1 MEFYKQACRNCG
13 GDLYQIDEEHYKCR
27 YCGSVYGK
35 EVVEQKLLTVQKI
48 FDDLKLEAIANA
60 RKNLYHAVNAEF
72 ISNQSV
78 HECCMEIKRYL
89 PDDFLANFYDLAIG
103 NNGRKIAKQIRQ
115 INIEEYR
122 DSVDTIVKFLIR
134 SLQSE
139 YILDTND
146 LIERAYKATDLAKFE
161 LYSSQLA
168 EESEK
173 LDNCVYLT
181 TYPRDVF
188 VGYSSKDM
196 PIVSELVDCLEGQG
210 ISCFVAA
217 RNLRHGKGSVE
228 NYEKAL
234 QEAMDNCQSFVFV
247 SSTNSRHPGCD
258 ALRKEIPYIKSVD
271 IASAPMEYKNDYAKI
286 PHRYKK
292 HRVEYRVEESKRMVA
307 ADRITNEFFDGYERV
322 YSADQ
327 VADRILQRANEADE
341 SFEDVISEP
350 GVHGHTIR
358 ATKFCVGCKK
368 ECIDTAQFCSSCGS
382 NRFADSLKEVDLILQ
397 VEALTKQQEVRAQE
411 AEKARLDEERRER
424 DRLEEEAIAR
434 KRAQVFAQ
442 AKDRAAE
449 AAQHDADIL
458 SRILAEDRA
467 KRAQSDRARREAEA
481 RARLDAELKAQRE
494 AKSFVRSPDTIAP
507 KSLTSDEEAI
517 AKLVAE
523 EKAKRNAE
531 ERIKKAA
538 EERAKREEAVKA
550 RREAEKKLMSEAAT
564 RARMALEHKANANAK
579 AVPGQRPA
587 AAPVTRPVV
596 RDERYRL
603 FAQKNSVANGVL
615 VKCKEDTYEIA
626 IPAGITTIGRQAFA
640 ECPHLTKIIIPS
652 SVVRLDRES
661 FWNCK
666 YLKMLHLARGLVSIG
681 EEAFWGCQSLGQ
693 VTLPDSVAQIG
704 RRAFKFCSSLHG
716 IGIPTGVKVINEG
729 VFHGCIALTNVY
741 LPDSIYEIGKYAF
754 CDCKSLSNVV
764 IPVSVTK
771 IDEFAFSGCEKLQS
785 ITIPRSVQFLGRGA
799 FSGCLNLRHAVVP
812 RNLEIPDGTFGR
824 NVVIEYI

>member
-13 GDLYQIDEEHYKCR
+13 GDLYQIDEEHYKCK

-35 EVVEQKLLTVQKI
+35 EMVEQKLLTVQKI

-60 RKNLYHAVNAEF
+60 RKNLYNAVNAEY
-72 ISNQSV
+72 ISNQNV
-78 HECCMEIKRYL
+78 HECCVILKQFL
-89 PDDFLANFYDLAIG
+89 PDDFLANFYELAIG

-115 INIEEYR
+115 INVEEVSDSIE
-122 DSVDTIVKFLIR
+122 TIIKFLIR

-146 LIERAYKATDLAKFE
+146 LIERAYKATDLTKFE
-161 LYSSQLA
+161 IYSSKLA

-196 PIVSELVDCLEGQG
+196 PVVSELVECLESQG

-258 ALRKEIPYIKSVD
+258 ALRKEIPYIKSTD

-292 HRVEYRVEESKRMVA
+292 HRVEYRIEESKRMVA

-322 YSADQ
+322 YSAEQ

-341 SFEDVISEP
+341 SFEDIINEP
-350 GVHGHTIR
+350 GGHTHTVH

-382 NRFADSLKEVDLILQ
+382 NRFANSLMEVDLIHK
-397 VEALTKQQEVRAQE
+397 VEELNKQLSIRSKEEEQIRL
-411 AEKARLDEERRER
+411 AEEKRER
-424 DRLEEEAIAR
+424 ERLEEEMLAKNR
-434 KRAQVFAQ
+434 EEVFAQ
-442 AKDRAAE
+442 AKEKAAE
-449 AAQHDADIL
+449 AAQRDADIL

-481 RARLDAELKAQRE
+481 RARLDAELKAQKE
-494 AKSFVRSPDTIAP
+494 ARSFVRTSTTSTIP
-507 KSLTSDEEAI
+507 KASSDAEAI
-517 AKLVAE
+517 AKIVASE
-523 EKAKRNAE
+523 RAKRDAE
-531 ERIKKAA
+531 ERVKRAA
-538 EERAKREEAVKA
+538 EERARREEAA
-550 RREAEKKLMSEAAT
+550 RARKEAEKKLMSEAAT
-564 RARMALEHKANANAK
+564 RARMALEQKSNAK
-579 AVPGQRPA
+579 NVPGQRA
-587 AAPVTRPVV
+587 SAPVSRPIV
-596 RDERYRL
+596 RDERYKL
-603 FAQKNSVANGVL
+603 FAQKNTVSNGVL
-615 VKCKEDTYEIA
+615 VKCREDVYDVA
-626 IPAGITTIGRQAFA
+626 IPNGIVNIGRQAFA
-640 ECPHLTKIIIPS
+640 DCPHLAKITMPPS
-652 SVVRLDRES
+652 VTRLDSEA

-666 YLKMLHLARGLVSIG
+666 YLKVLGLSKGLISIG
-681 EEAFWGCQSLGQ
+681 EEAFWGCQSLTQ
-693 VTLPDSVAQIG
+693 VNLPESVAQIG

-716 IGIPTGVKVINEG
+716 IGIPMGVKIVNEG
-729 VFHGCIALTNVY
+729 AFHGCISLTNVY
-741 LPDSIYEIGKYAF
+741 LPDTISEIGKYAF
-754 CDCKSLSNVV
+754 CDCKSLASIS
-764 IPVSVTK
+764 IPNGVTK
-771 IDEFAFSGCEKLQS
+771 IDEFAFSGCEKLTH
-785 ITIPRSVQFLGRGA
+785 IALPRSVQYVGRGA
-799 FSGCLNLRHAVVP
+799 FSGCLGLRHAVIP
-812 RNLEIPDGTFGR
+812 RNLILPEGTFGR
-824 NVVIEYI
+824 NVAIEYI

>member
-13 GDLYQIDEEHYKCR
+13 GDLYQIDEEHYKCK

-35 EVVEQKLLTVQKI
+35 EMVEQKLLTVQKI

-60 RKNLYHAVNAEF
+60 RKNLYHAVNAEY
-72 ISNQSV
+72 ISNQNV
-78 HECCMEIKRYL
+78 HECCFALKQFL

-115 INIEEYR
+115 INIEENR
-122 DSVDTIVKFLIR
+122 DSIETIIKFLIK

-146 LIERAYKATDLAKFE
+146 LIERAYKATDLVKFE

-196 PIVSELVDCLEGQG
+196 PMVSELVECLEGQG

-292 HRVEYRVEESKRMVA
+292 HRVEYRIEESKRMVA

-322 YSADQ
+322 YTVDQ

-341 SFEDVISEP
+341 SFEDVINEP
-350 GVHGHTIR
+350 GGHGHTIH

-368 ECIDTAQFCSSCGS
+368 ECIDTAQFCSGCGS
-382 NRFADSLKEVDLILQ
+382 HRFANSLMEVDLIHK
-397 VEALTKQQEVRAQE
+397 VEELNKQLGQRAQE
-411 AEKARLDEERRER
+411 DQQAKEAEEKRER
-424 DRLEEEAIAR
+424 ERLEEEAIAR
-434 KRAQVFAQ
+434 KREQAFAQ

-449 AAQHDADIL
+449 AAQHDADII

-467 KRAQSDRARREAEA
+467 KRAQSDRAKREAEA
-481 RARLDAELKAQRE
+481 RARLDAELRAQRE
-494 AKSFVRSPDTIAP
+494 AKSFVRSPDAAVP
-507 KSLTSDEEAI
+507 QSTSDADAI

-523 EKAKRNAE
+523 EKAKRSAE
-531 ERIKKAA
+531 ERVKKAA
-538 EERAKREEAVKA
+538 EERARREEAVKA

-564 RARMALEHKANANAK
+564 RARMALEQKSNTK
-579 AVPGQRPA
+579 AVPGQRPTA
-587 AAPVTRPVV
+587 SPVSRPVV

-615 VKCKEDTYEIA
+615 VKCKEDAYEIT
-626 IPAGITTIGRQAFA
+626 IPGGITTVGRQAFA
-640 ECPHLTKIIIPS
+640 DCPHLTKVVIPP
-652 SVVRLDRES
+652 SVIRLDRES

-666 YLKMLHLARGLVSIG
+666 YLKMLHLSKGLVSIG

-693 VTLPDSVAQIG
+693 VNLPDSVAQIG

-716 IGIPTGVKVINEG
+716 IGVPTGVKVINEG
-729 VFHGCIALTNVY
+729 AFHGCIALTNVY
-741 LPDSIYEIGKYAF
+741 LPDSVYEIGKYAF
-754 CDCKSLSNVV
+754 CDCKSLANIT

-785 ITIPRSVQFLGRGA
+785 VVIPRSVQFLGRGA
-799 FSGCLNLRHAVVP
+799 FSGCLNLRRAVVP
-812 RNLEIPDGTFGR
+812 RNLEIPEGTFGR
-824 NVVIEYI
+824 NVAIEFV